1 MKSFQIYLKE
11 DKKEVQDV
19 IKSVGGGTLSE
30 SVFEAWAYIVAKT
43 SGSKTL
49 PTIRDV
55 ETAMSESEFDAKGK
69 KWITDFLSKT
79 EDNTFLL
86 QAIELIGGDMKNIP
100 NVNWGKV
107 QVLHKSIDK
116 YYKNTPKKYAE
127 GAKANTAD
135 MVLITNGTVDSL
147 LKALPDADM
156 SWDNNGKVKIDGT
169 DIEFVQVSLKK
180 GQETARIGKLSS
192 LINQIYGQQA
202 MRPSQLVSEDI
213 QQLEEGLRAIFG
225 KTVELI
231 KLGTSKLMSF
241 AKRVLTKLKNTLL
254 KSAIKITKTIT
265 RDKAHKS
272 ASNLVKLLGGGN
284 LTENYITEKV
294 LPPVKINAPLLK
306 EMKILKGEIIAKD
319 LANKEYDTLL
329 RNVKAINSVKEGSVV
344 IGNKG
349 TSPFLEM
356 NNFKAAADE
365 VLSKTIG
372 DTITRENLNP
382 ALKLVVN
389 YASYRTFNTILQGI
403 LSNINSFNKISDSL
417 VGLNAK
423 LRAEAMFGKTQLPLW
438 IVYGMG
444 GGAHYKHTKDEFE
457 SSTKE
462 DILKLGESMDVP
474 YMYISIAK
482 SSKNPSY
489 NAIYAYLLVGAVN
502 QNDQLQPEY
511 LMLQFI
517 NRSGSDWSYKI
528 DASSSVI
535 GVPNV

>member
-1 MKSFQIYLKE
+1 MKSFQVYLKE

-55 ETAMSESEFDAKGK
+55 ESAMSESEFDDKGK

-100 NVNWGKV
+100 NVNWGSV

-135 MVLITNGTVDSL
+135 MVLITKGTVDSL
-147 LKALPDADM
+147 LKALPNADM

-231 KLGTSKLMSF
+231 KLGASKLIDFS
-241 AKRVLTKLKNTLL
+241 KKVLTKLRNTLL

-272 ASNLVKLLGGGN
+272 ASNLVKLLGGN
-284 LTENYITEKV
+284 LTENYIAEKV
-294 LPPVKINAPLLK
+294 LPPVTINAPLLK

-329 RNVKAINSVKEGSVV
+329 RNVQAINKAKEGSVV
-344 IGNKG
+344 VGNKG
-349 TSPFLEM
+349 TSPTLEM

-372 DTITRENLNP
+372 DTITRENINP

-389 YASYRTFNTILQGI
+389 YASYRTFNTILEGI
-403 LSNINSFNKISDSL
+403 LSNISSYNKISDSL

-423 LRAEAMFGKTQLPLW
+423 LRAEAVFGKTQLPLW

-482 SSKNPSY
+482 SSKNPTY

-502 QNDQLQPEY
+502 QNDQLLPEY

-528 DASSSVI
+528 DASSSIV